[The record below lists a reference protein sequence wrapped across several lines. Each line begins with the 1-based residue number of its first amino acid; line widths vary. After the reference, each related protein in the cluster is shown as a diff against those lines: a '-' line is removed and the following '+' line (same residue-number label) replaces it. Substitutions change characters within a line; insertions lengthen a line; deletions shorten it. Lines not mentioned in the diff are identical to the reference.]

1 MSLLDKVTDS
11 QGQVLK
17 TYDPVIV
24 REMVDVPT
32 NVWSDIQEGMRR
44 VVQTH
49 DQFNGLGVALSGK
62 TGTAEI
68 DYRQPNHGL
77 FIGYAPSDAP
87 QYAVAVRIANGYS
100 SGNACTTAND
110 IIEYIFDLAEEEE
123 ILTGYASTDVSN
135 TSND

>member
-1 MSLLDKVTDS
+1 MEGVVSYGTGSVLS
-11 QGQVLK
+11 GQS
-17 TYDPVIV
+17 Y
-24 REMVDVPT
+24 
-32 NVWSDIQEGMRR
+32 S
-44 VVQTH
+44 
-49 DQFNGLGVALSGK
+49 VAGK

-77 FIGYAPSDAP
+77 FIGYAPSDQP
-87 QYAVAVRIANGYS
+87 QYAIAVRIANGYS

-110 IIEYIFDLAEEEE
+110 IMEYIFDLADKDT

>member
-1 MSLLDKVTDS
+1 MIAVIDKRNGRCAYQRMVRYPGGNAPGGTDPSISLM
-11 QGQVLK
+11 VLEWLFLVR
-17 TYDPVIV
+17 PV
-24 REMVDVPT
+24 
-32 NVWSDIQEGMRR
+32 
-44 VVQTH
+44 
-49 DQFNGLGVALSGK
+49 
-62 TGTAEI
+62 TAEI

>member
-1 MSLLDKVTDS
+1 MS
-11 QGQVLK
+11 
-17 TYDPVIV
+17 
-24 REMVDVPT
+24 DVPE
-32 NVWSDIQEGMRR
+32 NVWADIHDGMQR

-49 DQFNGLGVALSGK
+49 AEFSSLGVSLAGK

-68 DYRQPNHGL
+68 DYTQPNHGL
-77 FIGYAPSDAP
+77 FIGYAPADDP
-87 QYAVAVRIANGYS
+87 QYAVAVRIPNSFS

-110 IIEYIFDLAEEEE
+110 IIEYIFNLADEDE